1 MHMHTHTN
9 MHTHKQNAYNIHHA
23 HCAGRRPFFEGLGLA
38 ELGVA
43 MTERNQI
50 KVMTCIPSMYAH
62 THMYTH
68 THKYT
73 YTHTRTHTYTH
84 IHTHTHT
91 SMSCLAAEVWDGFV
105 NVNHSLFTIGAHL
118 PYLQHLRLDVRSN
131 SDVDASRL
139 AALPL
144 CLRSMALC
152 GVLRLGEAEVQVRVC
167 VVLNVLFR

>member
-1 MHMHTHTN
+1 MLF
-9 MHTHKQNAYNIHHA
+9 
-23 HCAGRRPFFEGLGLA
+23 R
-38 ELGVA
+38 
-43 MTERNQI
+43 
-50 KVMTCIPSMYAH
+50 S
-62 THMYTH
+62 YTH
-68 THKYT
+68 THIHTHTYT

-84 IHTHTHT
+84 KHTHTHT